1 MKASTWYEA
10 VAQCQQDGAP
20 YVIVTVISIA
30 GSTPRE
36 AGSKMVVTDAQSI
49 DTIGGGH
56 LEFDAIKTAREM
68 LSTGTGSVGEQGK
81 NNARTEIRSFP
92 LCS

>member
-68 LSTGTGSVGEQGK
+68 LKIGRASCRERV
-81 NNARTEIRSFP
+81 
-92 LCS
+92 